1 MSQISIIIPSFNTAH
16 YLCEAVDSVLNSTF
30 KDFEIII
37 VDDGSTDNTK
47 QVVSKYNNTPSVNY
61 IYQSNKGLAGARNT
75 GISAAQGKYLV
86 FLDSDDVILS
96 DKLEVQFNYLENNKD
111 IDVVYSLSECFVEN
125 DLNDR
130 IKINFPIFE
139 GNVLPQLLNGN
150 FMHVNSIM
158 VRKEKVVAVG
168 CFNSNYRELED
179 WDLWLRMSIEGSKFK
194 CISHVL
200 SLVRVRRDSM
210 TANQDKMNKS
220 MFNVLLNFKTF
231 MEPSSYWGSYKVNY
245 YKSLLQFAVLSNSPN
260 FIGVL
265 KETMKVG
272 GIATWTYAIKQ
283 MMKKYLNYNKL
294 KGNHTTANL
303 KKVWNNER

>member
-1 MSQISIIIPSFNTAH
+1 MPQISIIIPSYNTAH
-16 YLCEAVDSVLNSTF
+16 YLCEAVDSVLMSTF
-30 KDFEIII
+30 KDFEVIII
-37 VDDGSTDNTK
+37 DDGSTDNTK
-47 QVVSKYNNTPSVNY
+47 DVVRKYDNIPAVRY
-61 IYQSNKGLAGARNT
+61 IYQSNKGLAGARNA
-75 GISAAQGKYLV
+75 GISVALGKYLV
-86 FLDSDDVILS
+86 FLDSDDVVLPE
-96 DKLEVQFNYLENNKD
+96 KLMLQFDFLEQNND
-111 IDVVYSLSECFVEN
+111 VDVVYSLSECFVEN
-125 DLNDR
+125 DLNER

-139 GNVLPQLLNGN
+139 GDVLSHLLNGN

-158 VRKEKVVAVG
+158 VRKEKVVAVE

-179 WDLWLRMSIEGSKFK
+179 WDLWLRMSVGGSKFK
-194 CISHVL
+194 CISRVL

-220 MFNVLLNFKTF
+220 MFKVLSNFKAF
-231 MEPSSYWGSYKVNY
+231 LEPSTYWGKYKVYY

-260 FIGVL
+260 FFLVL
-265 KETMKVG
+265 KETMKEG

-283 MMKKYLNYNKL
+283 MLKKYLNYNKL